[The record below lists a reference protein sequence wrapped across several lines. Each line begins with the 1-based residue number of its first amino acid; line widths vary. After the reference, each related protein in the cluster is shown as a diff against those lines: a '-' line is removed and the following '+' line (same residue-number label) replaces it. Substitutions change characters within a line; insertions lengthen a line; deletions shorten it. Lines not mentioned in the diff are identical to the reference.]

1 MKQPASTSFIQERL
15 HQAARAETLGL
26 NISAAFG
33 SVALLHR
40 SVSASLADL
49 LRYWLAVVSNQ
60 FLRGLA
66 GFLWP
71 SVSVAT
77 PFYTGS
83 QDSQRLL
90 THCSVLL

>member
-26 NISAAFG
+26 NISSAFG

-49 LRYWLAVVSNQ
+49 LRYWLTS
-60 FLRGLA
+60 F
-66 GFLWP
+66 F
-71 SVSVAT
+71 
-77 PFYTGS
+77 GS
-83 QDSQRLL
+83 LQDFFGPV
-90 THCSVLL
+90 SVLLHHLTRVHRIANAC